1 MLFDVLKIMNE
12 QKKVIFV
19 ECSTRQK
26 SSFRAV
32 NRAAIDGI
40 VHTFPWPQ
48 CGIHDRNN
56 ME

>member
-1 MLFDVLKIMNE
+1 MKDL
-12 QKKVIFV
+12 KKVIFK
-19 ECSTRQK
+19 ECSTRQR
-26 SSFRAV
+26 SSFIAE

-48 CGIHDRNN
+48 CGIYDRNN